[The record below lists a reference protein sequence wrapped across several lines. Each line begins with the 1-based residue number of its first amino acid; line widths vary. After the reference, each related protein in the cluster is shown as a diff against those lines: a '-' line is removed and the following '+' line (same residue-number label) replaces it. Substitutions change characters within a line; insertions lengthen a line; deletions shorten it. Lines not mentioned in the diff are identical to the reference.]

1 MDFTNITDDQLRD
14 AIDKASAKQ
23 DYANLLMFEGELNRR
38 IKSAKK
44 DTSVVEQGLGGLY
57 EGLATGA
64 GATVD
69 LMAAGLRAVGMDVGE
84 KPFGGSESIKS
95 GLQAIS
101 MDKAIPEVGPQTFA
115 QKVARGSGE
124 VIGETVPATL
134 GLLAAAPKAAA
145 NAAPTTWNAF
155 KQLLSGMKEEAV
167 AAPAAFAA
175 TEAAIAGGAGAT
187 GATVEELFPEN
198 PTAKMIA
205 ETLGALGAG
214 VGVKALERLAAKKV
228 QGPLTGQE
236 LKQEAG
242 RIYDAQRDSGLSAP
256 ANVTENIY
264 TNALNRANNEGIVL
278 PDGKIDPDMPK
289 MKAVMS
295 FLESYSGKE
304 MTGANILR
312 IRKVISDRMYSAKG
326 AERNAIRSVLR
337 EFDANTAEL
346 APSIKV
352 ANAMYSRAMKA
363 DQIEDLQSIAK
374 ASERAANNDLE
385 GAYRTQFRNLLNR
398 ITRGQELGWTPD
410 EVDQIRQIVE
420 GGSMENI
427 MRFIGKLQPSGVV
440 SGAASLGL
448 PFSAAMQVTGD
459 PYVSGTIAG
468 GVAGLGVAG
477 RQTAGALQKQNI
489 ERLYQSIV
497 QGRNMTPAAQ
507 QRLRAALTAYFSGQ
521 AAAQ

>member
-1 MDFTNITDDQLRD
+1 MDFTNITDDQLID
-14 AIDKASAKQ
+14 AISKAEAGK

-38 IKSAKK
+38 MRDEPKN
-44 DTSVVEQGLGGLY
+44 TSIREQGLGGLY

-64 GATVD
+64 GAPVD
-69 LMAAGLRAVGMDVGE
+69 IMSAGLRAAGLDVGE

-95 GLQAIS
+95 GLQALS
-101 MDKAIPEVGPQTFA
+101 MGKAIPEVGPQTFS
-115 QKVARGSGE
+115 QKIARGAGE
-124 VIGETVPATL
+124 VVGETVPATL
-134 GLLAAAPKAAA
+134 GLLAAAPKTAASA
-145 NAAPTTWNAF
+145 TPTAWNAF
-155 KQLLSGMKEEAV
+155 KELLSGTKKEAI

-187 GATVEELFPEN
+187 GAAVEELFPEN

-214 VGVKALERLAAKKV
+214 VGVKSVERLAAKKAT
-228 QGPLTGQE
+228 GPLTAQE

-242 RIYDAQRDSGLSAP
+242 QLYDAQRDSGLSAP
-256 ANVTENIY
+256 SNVTENIY
-264 TNALNRANNEGIVL
+264 TNALNRASSEGIVL

-363 DQIEDLQSIAK
+363 EQIEDLQSIAK

-410 EVDQIRQIVE
+410 EVNQIRQIVE

-440 SGAASLGL
+440 SGAASIGL

-468 GVAGLGVAG
+468 GVAGLGVTG

-489 ERLYQSIV
+489 DRMYQSIV
-497 QGRNMTPAAQ
+497 QGRNMTPEAQ
-507 QRLRAALTAYFSGQ
+507 QRLRSALTAYFSGQ